1 MGIPGD
7 GTCNGVPYS
16 HTLWTYSS
24 FTHLNKS
31 NDICYIKYRG
41 HVMICVLAVG
51 DDEFGVRRRRGR
63 GLWNHVDERELC
75 PCDMVSWLRLR
86 VSGLLGISGGWGHRP
101 RSFVILIFMV
111 IFMYC

>member
-1 MGIPGD
+1 MERDEMGIPGD

-16 HTLWTYSS
+16 HILWTYSS

-51 DDEFGVRRRRGR
+51 DDEFGVGV
-63 GLWNHVDERELC
+63 GEDSGITWMSVSCAHVI
-75 PCDMVSWLRLR
+75 W
-86 VSGLLGISGGWGHRP
+86 
-101 RSFVILIFMV
+101 
-111 IFMYC
+111 

>member
-41 HVMICVLAVG
+41 HVMICVLTVR

-63 GLWNHVDERELC
+63 GLWNDVDEHEFFFFFFFFEKAALILGLGGWVGVQAPPPLC
-75 PCDMVSWLRLR
+75 GP
-86 VSGLLGISGGWGHRP
+86 LLG
-101 RSFVILIFMV
+101 
-111 IFMYC
+111 